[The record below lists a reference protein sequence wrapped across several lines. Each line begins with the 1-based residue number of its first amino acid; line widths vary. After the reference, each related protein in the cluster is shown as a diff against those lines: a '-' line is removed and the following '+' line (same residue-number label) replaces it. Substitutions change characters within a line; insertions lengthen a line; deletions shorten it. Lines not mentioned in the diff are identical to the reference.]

1 VVLIT
6 NWLLV
11 REILLIN
18 KQFGSLIQ
26 VECLNKLNDLEVE
39 EWIKF

>member
-6 NWLLV
+6 TWLLV

-26 VECLNKLNDLEVE
+26 IEGVKKLNDLEVE
-39 EWIKF
+39 EQIKY